1 MRCALLAAI
10 TCRFSRC
17 RPVMEQKKV
26 YIIGQGKQILPFI
39 PTLLLNPLSP
49 LHHHHFAK
57 IDQPDDAFIV
67 ELDICR

>member
-1 MRCALLAAI
+1 
-10 TCRFSRC
+10 
-17 RPVMEQKKV
+17 MEQKKV